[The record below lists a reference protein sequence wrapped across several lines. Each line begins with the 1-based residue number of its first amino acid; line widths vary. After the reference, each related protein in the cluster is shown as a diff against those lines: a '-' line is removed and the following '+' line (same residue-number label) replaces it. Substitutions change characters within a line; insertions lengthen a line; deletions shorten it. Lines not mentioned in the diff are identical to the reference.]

1 MRLYPVVLD
10 SRPSYLR
17 GLGGASSLLLM
28 PLGDGTL
35 LSHMHERLAALN
47 RNEPVVMPTFP
58 CDPAYEAG
66 IRAACPTVEAIVH
79 TGDLGNRL
87 TMLEPSDWLLI
98 VDPRW
103 FPAGGL
109 DVSTLL
115 DDLDDGPHWARH
127 QIALESTTAGTE
139 EYVQLDWDGA
149 VRRVQRYYAAATWP
163 FTSGVSCSLVPVS
176 SILMVKGLALATLGD
191 LRRSL
196 TARGVP
202 SRDLPL
208 HGGTFDLNRE
218 RGLLALSE
226 RFVLDAA
233 AGNGSAFAPGGER
246 RTRGAGCRVHPTAR
260 LLGPMILQDDVVI
273 EEGATIAGPSLL
285 GPGSR
290 VAAGAVVAQCLLGP
304 GAVVPRNVAV
314 RQRLVLGTSG
324 SDVLDT
330 VRPTRS
336 YRPFPGIGSGS
347 GAPPVELREK
357 EQPVSTYPG
366 LKRAVEAAMALAALV
381 VLSPLLAAIAALV
394 KLGSK
399 GPILYGDDREG
410 LDGRLFRCW
419 KFRTMVEDAHSQ
431 QRHLYAQNQ
440 VDGPQFKLSR
450 DPRVTWIGHFLRP
463 TSVDELP
470 QLINVL
476 LGEMSM
482 VGPRPSPFRENQTCI
497 PWRKARLSVRPGI
510 TGLWQV
516 CRQRRTQGDF
526 HQWIYYDLLY
536 VRHMSLWLDLKIL
549 AATVITL
556 GGRGY
561 VPLSWMIPPHK
572 YYDRRRSRRE
582 PRFSP
587 LELLNP
593 GA

>member
-1 MRLYPVVLD
+1 
-10 SRPSYLR
+10 
-17 GLGGASSLLLM
+17 
-28 PLGDGTL
+28 
-35 LSHMHERLAALN
+35 
-47 RNEPVVMPTFP
+47 
-58 CDPAYEAG
+58 
-66 IRAACPTVEAIVH
+66 
-79 TGDLGNRL
+79 
-87 TMLEPSDWLLI
+87 
-98 VDPRW
+98 
-103 FPAGGL
+103 
-109 DVSTLL
+109 
-115 DDLDDGPHWARH
+115 
-127 QIALESTTAGTE
+127 
-139 EYVQLDWDGA
+139 
-149 VRRVQRYYAAATWP
+149 
-163 FTSGVSCSLVPVS
+163 
-176 SILMVKGLALATLGD
+176 
-191 LRRSL
+191 
-196 TARGVP
+196 
-202 SRDLPL
+202 
-208 HGGTFDLNRE
+208 
-218 RGLLALSE
+218 
-226 RFVLDAA
+226 
-233 AGNGSAFAPGGER
+233 
-246 RTRGAGCRVHPTAR
+246 
-260 LLGPMILQDDVVI
+260 
-273 EEGATIAGPSLL
+273 
-285 GPGSR
+285 
-290 VAAGAVVAQCLLGP
+290 
-304 GAVVPRNVAV
+304 V